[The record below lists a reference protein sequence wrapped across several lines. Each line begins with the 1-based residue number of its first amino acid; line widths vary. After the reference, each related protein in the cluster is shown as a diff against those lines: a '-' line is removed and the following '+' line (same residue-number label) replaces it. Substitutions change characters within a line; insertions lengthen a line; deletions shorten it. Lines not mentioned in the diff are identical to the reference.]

1 MKRPLTLLVAACFV
15 LSTIAQD
22 VQKCCGSSS
31 STFLLGS
38 TDYARHT
45 QCLYAPDELE
55 GATDGYIVRMYYRY
69 GISGI
74 TLGNTLGDV
83 TIKLGQ
89 TTATAF
95 SGVDFLTGLQTVL
108 ETASLSI
115 APGASGDWFSI
126 DLTTP
131 FEFDPTRSLVV
142 DISFETSE
150 NTSFGTM
157 STSGNVGRKI
167 MSEFTGTTSGESWDT
182 LQDLGFDLS
191 LTGMSERALT
201 GAVLFPNP
209 TSARVDLVWS
219 EPLVTNATLTVHDAS
234 GRLVHTAQVGA
245 GNTRTIMDLASL
257 SSGLYGVQLRDGS
270 GLLFSQ
276 RLAQE

>member
-1 MKRPLTLLVAACFV
+1 MKRRTTLL
-15 LSTIAQD
+15 LSAGLALTTFAQD
-22 VQKCCGSSS
+22 VQKCCGTTS

-38 TDYARHT
+38 TSYARHT

-55 GATDGYIVRMYYRY
+55 GAVEGYIVRLYYRY
-69 GISGI
+69 GNSGI

-95 SGVDFLTGLQTVL
+95 SGVEFLTELETVL
-108 ETASLSI
+108 ETASVSI

-150 NTSFGTM
+150 NTTFGTM
-157 STSGNVGRKI
+157 STSGNTGRKI

-201 GAVLFPNP
+201 GAVLYPNP

-219 EPLVTNATLTVHDAS
+219 EPLVTNATLTIHDAS
-234 GRLVHTAQVGA
+234 GRLVHTAQLGA
-245 GNTRTIMDLASL
+245 GNTRTAMDLTGL
-257 SSGLYGVQLRDGS
+257 SSGMYGVQLRDGS
-270 GLLFSQ
+270 GLLFAQ
-276 RLAQE
+276 RLARE